1 MKKPFEIEE
10 LGAYILRFAKID
22 EASAVPAIQ
31 IGSLTLNM
39 ASHALCAQNNEQIH
53 LTKKQFEVLSVLA
66 QNMGQT
72 TTRQRLKQLLWND
85 GNYSEA
91 SLDNYISQ
99 LRKILSIDETVRLET
114 IPKLGFLLSAQ

>member
-1 MKKPFEIEE
+1 
-10 LGAYILRFAKID
+10 
-22 EASAVPAIQ
+22 
-31 IGSLTLNM
+31 M
-39 ASHALCAQNNEQIH
+39 ASHALCVQNNEQIH

>member
-1 MKKPFEIEE
+1 
-10 LGAYILRFAKID
+10 
-22 EASAVPAIQ
+22 
-31 IGSLTLNM
+31 M

-99 LRKILSIDETVRLET
+99 LRKILSIDETARLET